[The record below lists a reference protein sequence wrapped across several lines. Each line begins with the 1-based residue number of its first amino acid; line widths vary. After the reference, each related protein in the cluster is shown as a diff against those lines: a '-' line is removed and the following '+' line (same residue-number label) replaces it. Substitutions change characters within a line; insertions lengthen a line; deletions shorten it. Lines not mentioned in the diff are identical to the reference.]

1 MNSEIPDLKNKFTNI
16 ELYLEIS
23 RNVNN
28 KLVNQVTRLER
39 KCWENKQYFRRECIK
54 ISGISQSIKQIV
66 SE

>member
-16 ELYLEIS
+16 ESYLEIS

-28 KLVNQVTRLER
+28 KPVNQVTRLER

>member
-16 ELYLEIS
+16 ESYLEIS